1 MYYIVHVYCMLFLL
15 RVVEQNQVQVQCTC
29 FTECDIVDVSVNREV
44 MRSYTEFSTAV
55 LITSMASYHSKNH
68 NLLMNILDDGDS
80 KMCTIT

>member
-29 FTECDIVDVSVNREV
+29 FTKCDIVDVSVNREV
-44 MRSYTEFSTAV
+44 MRSCTEFSTAV

-68 NLLMNILDDGDS
+68 NL
-80 KMCTIT
+80 

>member
-29 FTECDIVDVSVNREV
+29 FTECDIVYVSVNREV

-68 NLLMNILDDGDS
+68 NL
-80 KMCTIT
+80 

>member
-29 FTECDIVDVSVNREV
+29 FTECDNVDVSVNREV

-68 NLLMNILDDGDS
+68 NL
-80 KMCTIT
+80 

>member
-44 MRSYTEFSTAV
+44 MRSYTEFSTAI

-68 NLLMNILDDGDS
+68 NL
-80 KMCTIT
+80 